1 METKEVSRLNE
12 AFLSFTLASKS
23 LEAYYEKLH
32 ERVKYLTEELRIKNN
47 QIKELERHEERNKRL
62 IAMGEMAAKIVHE
75 LRSPLCSI
83 ELYAGML
90 VNDLQGS
97 PHVEPAKGI
106 SSGIK
111 SLNNILTNMLLFARP
126 HKPSFSAIDINRVI
140 DDSLYMLMP
149 MIESR
154 KIKLSKTILSEQSI
168 PEDASA
174 LSVAGDSELLK
185 QVFLNILLNAVDATP
200 EGSEIGINLKRENG
214 RISVEIMDEGEG
226 IMQEDIERI
235 FDPFFS
241 TKDRG
246 TGLGL
251 TIASKI
257 MQVHGAS
264 ITVSSKADKGS
275 CFKLCFSEWRQA

>member
-1 METKEVSRLNE
+1 METKEATRLNE

-23 LEAYYEKLH
+23 LEAYYDKLH
-32 ERVKYLTEELRIKNN
+32 ERVKHLTEELRIKNN
-47 QIKELERHEERNKRL
+47 QIEELERHEERNKRL

-75 LRSPLCSI
+75 IRSPLCSI

-97 PHVEPAKGI
+97 RHVELAKGI

-111 SLNNILTNMLLFARP
+111 SLNNILTNMLLFAKS
-126 HKPSFSAIDINRVI
+126 HKPAFGAIDINRVV
-140 DDSLYMLMP
+140 DDSLHMLMP

-154 KIKLSKTILSEQSI
+154 KIRLSKDVSCWQGAQKSGG
-168 PEDASA
+168 
-174 LSVAGDSELLK
+174 SVYVSGDSELLK

-200 EGSEIGINLKRENG
+200 EGGEIRINLKSQNG
-214 RISVEIMDEGEG
+214 RIGVEIIDQGEG
-226 IMQEDIERI
+226 IRQEDIERI

-241 TKDRG
+241 TKARG

-251 TIASKI
+251 AIASKI
-257 MQVHGAS
+257 MQVHGGS
-264 ITVSSKADKGS
+264 IMVQSEAEKGS
-275 CFKLCFSEWRQA
+275 CFRLCFSEWRQA